1 MKRIFSII
9 FLVAF
14 FAISLIP
21 LLSMPFY
28 KTPTNSEKRV
38 LNKRPKPFED
48 GKPNLNF
55 FSQLNDYFSDN
66 FAFRLEMVH
75 LNELIYTGALKHS
88 TNEQVIFGKN
98 GWLYFHETIDNYTGM
113 TALSDGQVE
122 RIATILSLQS
132 EYLESK
138 GIQYI
143 FTVAPNKNTIYPQ
156 FMPARFIKSSRP
168 SVLDKLAD
176 ALTIRQVHYSDL
188 KQALLSENTHKYL
201 YHKTDT
207 HWNDLGAR
215 VAANSILQEIKKLLP
230 KFNFNDSKNAA
241 TVETK
246 FAGDL
251 KKMLFPLSKS
261 SDDGYTSLAL
271 DRLYT
276 VKRPF
281 RSVDDAKITTT
292 CDVNL
297 TRLMMFRDSFGN
309 TIIPFLSNNFG
320 YVHYSREYPVN
331 FSDLDAHSPDI
342 VVHEIAQRNI
352 PKLLNK
358 APLMPAIKRQIANLD
373 TADAN
378 GIIFVQSKGKY
389 VHVYGYINCDES
401 SAYRC
406 YVTDSFGQT
415 FEAFPVFEAEKLPNK
430 STKSAGF
437 SLYITEKEYVTGDFT
452 VTFDFYGTT
461 VSHTFKKQEVNLLAN
476 K

>member
-1 MKRIFSII
+1 
-9 FLVAF
+9 
-14 FAISLIP
+14 
-21 LLSMPFY
+21 MPFY
-28 KTPTNSEKRV
+28 QTPANSEKRV
-38 LNKRPKPFED
+38 LTKKPKLFED

-55 FSQLNDYFSDN
+55 FTQLNDYFSDN

-75 LNELIYTGALKHS
+75 INELIYTVALKHS
-88 TNEQVIFGKN
+88 TNEQVIFGKS
-98 GWLYFHETIDNYTGM
+98 GWLYFNETIADYTGM

-122 RIATILSLQS
+122 RIATVLTLQS
-132 EYLESK
+132 EYLKSK
-138 GIQYI
+138 GVQYI

-156 FMPARFIKSSRP
+156 FMPTRFVKSSRP

-176 ALTIRQVHYSDL
+176 ALTIRQIHYSDL
-188 KQALLSENTHKYL
+188 KKALLSENTHKYL

-215 VAANSILQEIKKLLP
+215 VAANSIMQDIKKLLP
-230 KFNFNDSKNAA
+230 EFNFNDSKNVA

-246 FAGDL
+246 SAGDL
-251 KKMLFPLSKS
+251 KTMLFPLSKS

-271 DRLYT
+271 DSLYT

-281 RSVDDAKITTT
+281 RSAEDAKITTT
-292 CDVNL
+292 SDVNL

-309 TIIPFLSNNFG
+309 AIIPFLSNNFG

-342 VVHEIAQRNI
+342 VVYEIAQRNV

-373 TADAN
+373 AADAN
-378 GIIFVQSKGKY
+378 GIIFAKPKGNY
-389 VHVYGYINCDES
+389 VHVYGYINRDGN

-406 YVTDSFGQT
+406 YVTDSSGQT
-415 FEAFPVFEAEKLPNK
+415 YETFPIFETEKLTNK
-430 STKSAGF
+430 PAKSAGF
-437 SLYITEKEYVTGDFT
+437 SLYLTQKDYVAGDFT
-452 VTFDFYGTT
+452 VTFDFSGTT
-461 VSHTFKKQEVNLLAN
+461 VSHTFKKQEVNLLAD